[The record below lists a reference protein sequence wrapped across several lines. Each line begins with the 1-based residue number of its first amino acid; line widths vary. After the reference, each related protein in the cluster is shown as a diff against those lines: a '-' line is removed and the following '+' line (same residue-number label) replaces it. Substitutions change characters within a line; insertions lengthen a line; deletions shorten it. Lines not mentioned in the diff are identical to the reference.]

1 MTHEQLETLA
11 REAGKAGVSYSEWS
25 STDAVFDA
33 VSALDAANV
42 RFDTRKIE
50 AAFCEGRREYRLNGG
65 WRSIWTTASADY
77 DQFGTETAEDCG
89 EWHGR
94 QLRRVIADPHHA
106 DYQCARYGSGG
117 HRADYEDPR
126 IEEARY
132 QAQAAREKAE
142 REEYAARREAGLA
155 WLPTADDALVEGDE
169 DAFDDELRARGLRW
183 EDGRDE
189 KKRRALAKKAAE
201 RAATWARCRAA
212 FEDGATLVDPGSE
225 GYRGFYGWV
234 KGRDPYVWRAVKVE
248 PHWSYADD
256 AEQAIVLGEGHEN
269 VGTLADVADRLAKG
283 ELRVAGPDEHFPPRA
298 VVQRLGV
305 PFTEVLR
312 VDVDGRIVWVGR
324 PAFGGDVIAL
334 DDGAKIVRAKAIREK
349 AERAYLAHKYGG
361 AS

>member
-1 MTHEQLETLA
+1 MTHEKLEALA
-11 REAGKAGVSYSEWS
+11 RAAGKAGVSYSEWS

-50 AAFCEGRREYRLNGG
+50 AAFCDGRREYRLSGG
-65 WRSIWTTASADY
+65 WRSIWTTAPEAY

-94 QLRRVIADPHHA
+94 KLRRVIADPHHA
-106 DYQCARYGSGG
+106 DYQAARYGSGG

-126 IEEARY
+126 VEEALY
-132 QAQAAREKAE
+132 QAKAAREKAE
-142 REEYAARREAGLA
+142 REEHAARREAGLA
-155 WLPTADDALVEGDE
+155 WLLTADDSLVEGDG

-183 EDGRDE
+183 EDGRNE
-189 KKRRALAKKAAE
+189 KKRRAAAKKAAE

-212 FEDGATLVDPGSE
+212 FDDGATLVDPGSE
-225 GYRGFYGWV
+225 GHRGHYGWV

-256 AEQAIVLGEGHEN
+256 AEQAIVLGEGN
-269 VGTLADVADRLAKG
+269 DNAGTLASVADRLAKG
-283 ELRVAGPDEHFPPRA
+283 ELRIAGPKEHFPPRA

-305 PFTEVLR
+305 PFTEVFR
-312 VDVDGRIVWVGR
+312 ADVDGRVVWVGR
-324 PAFGGDVIAL
+324 VGIGECLVL
-334 DDGAKIVRAKAIREK
+334 DDKGHVVRTKTVREK
-349 AERAYLAHKYGG
+349 AERAYLAHKYGD

>member
-1 MTHEQLETLA
+1 VTHQQLEALA
-11 REAGKAGVSYSEWS
+11 REAGKTGVSYSEWS
-25 STDAVFDA
+25 STTAVFDA

-42 RFDTRKIE
+42 RLDTRKIE

-65 WRSIWTTASADY
+65 WRSIWTTAPADY

-89 EWHGR
+89 GWHGR

-155 WLPTADDALVEGDE
+155 WLPTADDDIVEGGE
-169 DAFDDELRARGLRW
+169 DAFDDALRAHGLRW

-189 KKRRALAKKAAE
+189 KRRRAAAKKAAE

-212 FEDGATLVDPGSE
+212 FEDGATLVDAGSDGHR
-225 GYRGFYGWV
+225 GYFGWV
-234 KGRDPYVWRAVKVE
+234 KGRDPRVWRAVKVE
-248 PHWSYADD
+248 PHYSCADD
-256 AEQAIVLGEGHEN
+256 AEQAIVLGEGN
-269 VGTLADVADRLAKG
+269 DNAGTLADIASRLAKG
-283 ELRVAGPDEHFPPRA
+283 ELRVAGTGEHFPPRA

-305 PFTEVLR
+305 PFTEVFR
-312 VDVDGRIVWVGR
+312 ADVDGRVVWVGR
-324 PAFGGDVIAL
+324 TGFGYDCLVL
-334 DDGAKIVRAKAIREK
+334 DDNGHLVRAKAVREK
-349 AERAYLAHKYGG
+349 AERAYLTHRLGG
-361 AS
+361 AR